1 MSTAVESPAPAAKAN
16 PLSDSLMVM
25 IDQAHAEPAKAEK
38 VESAGVQVPQVS
50 DTPVSTPPNGKAA
63 PVKEDKPPIVEQK
76 PPDKQAEEAKS
87 DKVEVKK
94 APDQADVLKKRLNEQ
109 TAVNSRLG
117 REVKEA
123 QERIKVLEQQIA
135 GTYEPPAAPSP
146 EEQERV
152 VEFRGKE
159 LASRR
164 MASEKY
170 GDTFVNSQ
178 IYDEGAP
185 YRQLIE
191 AEPWQHVRV
200 TRADNPVE
208 EALRVLRE
216 RKVYDELGPDPDQ
229 WEKTLTD
236 KIRAEVLK
244 ELQQQQAD
252 ASVPTGAK
260 VPGVGEGRGAAE
272 GREAVTVDEEFSL
285 AAIGGHFLD

>member
-1 MSTAVESPAPAAKAN
+1 MSTVIESPAPAAKAN

-25 IDQAHAEPAKAEK
+25 IDQAHAEPVKADV
-38 VESAGVQVPQVS
+38 VESAGVPSPQPPKPA
-50 DTPVSTPPNGKAA
+50 TSTPPDGKAA
-63 PVKEDKPPIVEQK
+63 PVKDGTPPVAEQK
-76 PPDKQAEEAKS
+76 PPEKPADEGKADKAEA
-87 DKVEVKK
+87 KK

-123 QERIKVLEQQIA
+123 HERIKVLEQQIN
-135 GTYEPPAAPSP
+135 GTYQPPAEPSP

-229 WEKTLTD
+229 WEKTLTE
-236 KIRAEVLK
+236 KIRAEVMK
-244 ELQQQQAD
+244 DIQQQQAD
-252 ASVPTGAK
+252 AAIPTGAK